1 MLLEREACLASLAE
15 YAQQARLGN
24 GRLVL
29 ISGEAGVGKS
39 ALVEQLQSDVPDAVW
54 SWGACDGLFTPRP
67 LGPLFDIAARLGGE
81 LLELCRRGAAREDLF
96 GAVLR
101 RLADPR
107 TFDVVVIEDVHWADE
122 ATLDLL
128 RFLGRRIRDSSVLL
142 IVTYRDDQLTAS
154 DPLRLALGELATQ
167 RSTRRISP
175 APLSVDAVAI
185 LADGSGFDATD
196 LYRLTSGN
204 PFFLTELIQAG
215 PGTLSPSARDAV
227 LARLGKLSVAAR
239 RVVDAGALIGT
250 RLEPALL
257 AAVTPSAPGVLD
269 EILDSGFLVVDGE
282 WVRFRHEIARL
293 AVEQSL
299 AAHRQRALHARI
311 FDALSRQ
318 GCDDDAQLAFHAEG
332 AGDAAGVLR
341 HAPRAARH
349 AAGLASHRE
358 AAKQYERALRCSAGA
373 EPALAAELYDGL
385 AFEASLID
393 RFQDAADA
401 RIRALELWRRAG
413 NELRE
418 GDTMRR
424 LSRTLWRL
432 CRGEEASAAAKNA
445 VAILEPLG
453 STGELAWAYA
463 NLANQQTLH
472 AEHTAAID
480 LARRALAIAEPID
493 MFDVLSDALN
503 TQACS
508 TASSDGDWAPLL
520 HRALDIAVSHGVEEQ
535 AGRAYANLYMMFC
548 DERRFPEAER
558 YFVDG
563 LTYCTEH
570 DIGTFATCMRGERTV
585 TLERTGHWPE
595 SEALSAQLLDQ
606 VASPINRI
614 NPLLSLGRIRARRGE
629 PHAWECLD
637 EVATAADGS
646 DEPNWVAH
654 ARLARAEAA
663 FLEGDEAAARREI
676 GRADE
681 LTAGCDR
688 WLRGAIAVWRRRIG
702 AADGEPAGRTGAERR
717 NGAGALHTA
726 PPGVAD
732 GNVAGSVHTAPIGA
746 GDLPEPYR
754 CEVEG
759 DVQRAGDV
767 WMGLGCPFEA
777 GMAWLGS
784 TDEHALRRALAVFSD
799 LGAAAAAR
807 ITRQRMRRFGIRSI
821 PAGPRSATRAHPFHL
836 TRREREVLELM
847 CVGHTNAEI
856 AADLFV
862 SAKTVDHH
870 VSAVLAK
877 LGAPSRGAAASEA
890 VRLGLVSAPAA
901 TA

>member
-67 LGPLFDIAARLGGE
+67 LGPLVDIAARLGGE

-96 GAVLR
+96 SAVLR
-101 RLADPR
+101 RLTDPH

-142 IVTYRDDQLTAS
+142 IATYRDDQLTAS

-175 APLSVDAVAI
+175 APLSPDAVAI
-185 LADGSGFDATD
+185 LADGSGFDAAE

-215 PGTLSPSARDAV
+215 PGTVSPSARDAV
-227 LARLGKLSVAAR
+227 LARLGKLSASAR

-250 RLEPALL
+250 RVAPALL
-257 AAVTPSAPGVLD
+257 AAVAPGAPDVLD
-269 EILDSGFLVVDGE
+269 EILDSGFFVVDGE
-282 WVRFRHEIARL
+282 WVRFRHEIARVT
-293 AVEQSL
+293 VEQSL

-311 FDALSRQ
+311 FDALSQR

-358 AAKQYERALRCSAGA
+358 AAKQYERALRSAAGA
-373 EPALAAELYDGL
+373 DPAVAAQLYDGL

-418 GDTMRR
+418 GDTTRR
-424 LSRTLWRL
+424 LSRTMWRL
-432 CRGEEASAAAKNA
+432 CRGEDALAAAQNA

-463 NLANQQTLH
+463 NLANQHMLY

-480 LARRALAIAEPID
+480 LARRAQAIAEPLD

-503 TQACS
+503 TEACS
-508 TASSDGDWAPLL
+508 TASNDGDWAPLL
-520 HRALDIAVSHGVEEQ
+520 LRALDIAVSHGVEEQ

-570 DIGTFATCMRGERTV
+570 DIGTFATCLRGERTV
-585 TLERTGHWPE
+585 TLERTGQWPE
-595 SEALSAQLLDQ
+595 SAALSARLLDQ

-629 PHAWECLD
+629 PRAWECLD

-646 DEPNWVAH
+646 GEPNWVAH

-663 FLEGDEAAARREI
+663 FLEGDLAAAGREI
-676 GRADE
+676 GRADD
-681 LTAGCDR
+681 LVGACDR
-688 WLRGAIAVWRRRIG
+688 WLRGAVVVWRRRIG
-702 AADGEPAGRTGAERR
+702 LADGEPADRTAAVE
-717 NGAGALHTA
+717 
-726 PPGVAD
+726 
-732 GNVAGSVHTAPIGA
+732 
-746 GDLPEPYR
+746 LPEPYR
-754 CEVEG
+754 WEVEG
-759 DVQRAGDV
+759 DLDRAGDV
-767 WMGLGCPFEA
+767 WMAVGCPFEA

-784 TDEHALRRALAVFSD
+784 ADEHALRRSLAVFSD
-799 LGAAAAAR
+799 LGATAAAR
-807 ITRQRMRRFGIRSI
+807 IARQRMRRLGIRSI

-847 CVGHTNAEI
+847 CIGYTNAEI

-877 LGAPSRGAAASEA
+877 LGTPSRGAAATEA
-890 VRLGLVSAPAA
+890 IRLGLVTAAAP